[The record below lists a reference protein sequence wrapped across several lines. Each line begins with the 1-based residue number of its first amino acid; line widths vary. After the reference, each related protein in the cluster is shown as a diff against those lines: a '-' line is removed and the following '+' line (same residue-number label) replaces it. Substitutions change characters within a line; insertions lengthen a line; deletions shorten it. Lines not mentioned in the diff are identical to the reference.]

1 MSLALEARQFLRS
14 TRSGILSTFSTKFPG
29 YPFGSVAPFVLD
41 HSGQPIIL
49 ISSIAEHTRNILAN
63 PKVSLLV
70 FAGDEDLQASA
81 RLTLIG
87 EANMIDKED
96 ENLRARYLRYLP
108 QAASY
113 FDTHDFKFYRIEIAQ
128 ARYIAGFGKMGWVSG
143 DELSAD
149 QRSAEMISGAKL
161 ITDSQLASQEAAII
175 EHMNTDHADS
185 LIAYCKHFHG
195 IDATQAKMLG
205 IDSDG
210 FDVSADVPARVKVNA
225 KAASQTSIL
234 RFNFEQPIHDAQSAR
249 VALVGMSK
257 AAKP

>member
-96 ENLRARYLRYLP
+96 ANLRARYLRYLP

-143 DELSAD
+143 DELSGNELP
-149 QRSAEMISGAKL
+149 AETISGAEL
-161 ITDSQLASQEAAII
+161 IADSQLASQETAII
-175 EHMNTDHADS
+175 EHMNADHTDS
-185 LIAYCKHFHG
+185 LIAYCRHFHG
-195 IDATQAKMLG
+195 IDATHAKMLG
-205 IDSDG
+205 IDRDG
-210 FDVSADVPARVKVNA
+210 FDVRVDVQTGIEVNTE
-225 KAASQTSIL
+225 AASQTPVL

-249 VALVGMSK
+249 MALVGMSK

>member
-96 ENLRARYLRYLP
+96 ANLRTRYLRYLP

-143 DELSAD
+143 DELSGNELP
-149 QRSAEMISGAKL
+149 AETISGAEL
-161 ITDSQLASQEAAII
+161 IADSQLASQETAII
-175 EHMNTDHADS
+175 EHMNADHTDS
-185 LIAYCKHFHG
+185 LIAYCRHFHG
-195 IDATQAKMLG
+195 IDATHAKMLG
-205 IDSDG
+205 IDRDG
-210 FDVSADVPARVKVNA
+210 FDVRVDVQTGIEVNTE
-225 KAASQTSIL
+225 AASQTPVL

-249 VALVGMSK
+249 MALVGMSK